1 MKMSRN
7 LKRVVLFVIAV
18 AGAGLTGCDA
28 TGDQCDST
36 TACSQSVQTCCSA
49 SACHYAVAGRTFNC
63 AGTNCDAAARQAV
76 SFACSRSSASEE
88 QVSLVRQAQARAAEA
103 AARTRP

>member
-1 MKMSRN
+1 MSRN

-18 AGAGLTGCDA
+18 AGAGLTGCAA
-28 TGDQCDST
+28 TADKCDST

-49 SACHYAVAGRTFNC
+49 SACHYVVAGRTFNC
-63 AGTNCDAAARQAV
+63 AGTNCDSAAREAV

-88 QVSLVRQAQARAAEA
+88 QVSLVRQAQALAAEA